1 MKRNIENSWV
11 NCGTSRIAPSM
22 KGNVRKCKL
31 RWNYFIV
38 ISINSRFST
47 SSFPEFR
54 GVSCVCVCECG
65 CEKKKCF
72 FNNFYLKQKN
82 IYSSYHPVTVC
93 LFIVTIVPPHSP
105 GSSQPLSWLFLPHNV
120 VDLRLCIS
128 IKWRNIEKKNVF
140 TFWKINMSEF
150 GDWILYFSFYL
161 IKFIEIF
168 SLVFLGKRNT
178 MWCTYICLYVRMYVG

>member
-22 KGNVRKCKL
+22 KGNVS
-31 RWNYFIV
+31 WDEI
-38 ISINSRFST
+38 IS
-47 SSFPEFR
+47 SSFPSTAAFCRLFNVEFSR
-54 GVSCVCVCECG
+54 ISRSELCVCKCG

-161 IKFIEIF
+161 IKLIEIF